1 MCSPSSRAAQ
11 RKYNASEHGKQ
22 ARKAGNRTAN
32 VKFTK
37 SNNVSVL
44 RHAQSDTVNLMEIVH
59 TQGYEMTVNGRKT
72 YIQKDGSSDWK
83 INLYGMI
90 VQHFDKLSEAKAFVE
105 NELSDFMNRNSSAV
119 ESAERKYNA
128 LLKNNNTMTFK
139 EYTKIK

>member
-1 MCSPSSRAAQ
+1 MGGRGSS
-11 RKYNASEHGKQ
+11 SG
-22 ARKAGNRTAN
+22 KAGNRTAN

-37 SNNVSVL
+37 SNNVPVL

-119 ESAERKYNA
+119 ESAKRKYNA